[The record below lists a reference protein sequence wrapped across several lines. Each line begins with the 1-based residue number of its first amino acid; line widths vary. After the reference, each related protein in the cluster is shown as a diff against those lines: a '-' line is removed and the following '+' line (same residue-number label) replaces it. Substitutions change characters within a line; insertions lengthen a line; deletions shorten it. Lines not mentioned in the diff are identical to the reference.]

1 MSRSREAAPAP
12 GQAPEL
18 YRAAKLQDLSAVR
31 RLLASGAEVDVRNH
45 HDRTPLFAAATR
57 GYAEIAREL
66 LSAGA
71 DPNAFDERHDS
82 PFLEAGAGGYVE
94 VLSACLDHG
103 ADVRSTNRFGGTA
116 LIPACERAHLPA
128 IRLLLSAGVDPN
140 HVNRL
145 GWTGL
150 HEAII
155 LGDGS
160 GRYVEVVRTL
170 LTGGANPALADGDGT
185 PPVQLA
191 RDRGYTQMVEL
202 LEEAAVRS

>member
-1 MSRSREAAPAP
+1 MSRSREAAVP
-12 GQAPEL
+12 GQAPDL
-18 YRAAKLQDLSAVR
+18 YRAAKQEDLPAVR
-31 RLLASGAEVDVRNH
+31 RLLAAGAEVDVRNH

-66 LSAGA
+66 LAAGA

-82 PFLEAGAGGYVE
+82 PFLEAGAGGFVE

-160 GRYVEVVRTL
+160 GRYFEVVRTL
-170 LTGGANPALADGDGT
+170 LAGGADPTLPDGDGAS
-185 PPVQLA
+185 PLRLA
-191 RDRGYTQMVEL
+191 LDRGYVQIAEL
-202 LEEAAVRS
+202 LEDAAVHS